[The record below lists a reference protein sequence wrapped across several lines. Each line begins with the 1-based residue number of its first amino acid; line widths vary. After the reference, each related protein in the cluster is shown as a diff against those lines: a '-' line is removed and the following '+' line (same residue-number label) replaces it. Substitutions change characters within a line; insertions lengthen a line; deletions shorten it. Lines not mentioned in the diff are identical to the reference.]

1 MVRPTLDAYQ
11 LTWQGSQSLALL
23 LVALSVAAAS
33 QAPRGKRDIPTITRE
48 ASKAVVLVIASDKN
62 GKEIRQ
68 GSGFIVSRNGQVVTN
83 YHVVERASTVV
94 IKFSDG
100 AFYLVDGFLAIDEE
114 NDIAVLKASG
124 KNFPIVPLGDSNQV
138 QAGEEVV
145 AIGSPLALESTVSN
159 GIISAIREVGDEN
172 KRMLQVTAPIS
183 PGSSGGPLFNM
194 RGEVIGITTL
204 QFSKGQNLNFAIPIN
219 EAKPLLLSKV
229 PMPFVDNG
237 EETHA
242 ATAEQKL
249 GSAAKDA
256 KKTWRNLTDGQ
267 IYKTRI
273 IGDTLYLESV
283 EAYPTRTADIV
294 SCEFKQ
300 PVSVG
305 ISWIGTCWQRNP
317 KDQSTYTSVS
327 FITLFSD
334 TRIEGGTKSGQL
346 SSRFV
351 LIPLD

>member
-1 MVRPTLDAYQ
+1 
-11 LTWQGSQSLALL
+11 LALL
-23 LVALSVAAAS
+23 LVALSSAPAP

-62 GKEIRQ
+62 GKEIHQ
-68 GSGFIVSRNGQVVTN
+68 GSGFVVSRNGQVVTN

-124 KNFPIVPLGDSNQV
+124 KNFPIVPLGDSNRV

-159 GIISAIREVGDEN
+159 GIISAVRVSGDDN
-172 KRMLQVTAPIS
+172 NTMLQITAPIS

-194 RGEVIGITTL
+194 RGEVVGITTL
-204 QFSKGQNLNFAIPIN
+204 QFTKGQNLNFAIPIN
-219 EAKPLLLSKV
+219 EAKPLLLSKTLI
-229 PMPFVDNG
+229 PFANKS
-237 EETHA
+237 EETQA
-242 ATAEQKL
+242 ATPEQKL
-249 GSAAKDA
+249 GSAANDA

-267 IYKTRI
+267 TYRTRI
-273 IGDTLYLESV
+273 IGDMLYLESV
-283 EAYPTRTADIV
+283 EAYPTRIADIV
-294 SCEFKQ
+294 SCEFKRG
-300 PVSVG
+300 VV

-317 KDQSTYTSVS
+317 RDQSTYASVS
-327 FITLFSD
+327 FISLFSD
-334 TRIEGGTKSGQL
+334 TRIEGGTKSGQ
-346 SSRFV
+346 FV
-351 LIPLD
+351 LVPVD